1 MGEYAKEA
9 MKDNASWAKSIRE
22 EEARIEVAGGPDRL
36 RRGRVGV
43 LEERMRGLM
52 ERFIDDYDRRM
63 DEARVDPQKDTGAI
77 TWGRK
82 KWDEEISNLRGN

>member
-63 DEARVDPQKDTGAI
+63 DEV
-77 TWGRK
+77 
-82 KWDEEISNLRGN
+82 RGD